1 MKRPDSDDILIA
13 ELWLDHFGSP
23 LPMYGAKDI
32 AIQILEEEGVT
43 VSFLSDGENRQ
54 KAKLAIRHSKR

>member
-1 MKRPDSDDILIA
+1 MKRPDRDDILIA

-32 AIQILEEEGVT
+32 AIQILEEQGVT
-43 VSFLSDGENRQ
+43 VPPLSGRDTHQ
-54 KAKLAIRHSKR
+54 KTMPVIQQRH